1 MLLLLTNF
9 SSHLLKLKEL
19 LELLVMVKFK
29 SLQVTTYLNT
39 SDNSL
44 FTVWARIDLSITMIL
59 NIYFE
64 EAEKLFLA
72 ALANTFASQL
82 PHRRKFV

>member
-1 MLLLLTNF
+1 MNF
-9 SSHLLKLKEL
+9 KRVFLHI
-19 LELLVMVKFK
+19 K
-29 SLQVTTYLNT
+29 SVQVTTYLNT

-72 ALANTFASQL
+72 ALGTKFASQL
-82 PHRRKFV
+82 PHRRKNFGDQKFV

>member
-1 MLLLLTNF
+1 MNF
-9 SSHLLKLKEL
+9 KRVFLHI
-19 LELLVMVKFK
+19 K
-29 SLQVTTYLNT
+29 SVQVTTYLNT

-44 FTVWARIDLSITMIL
+44 FTVWARIDLSIRMIL

-82 PHRRKFV
+82 PHRRKNFGDQKFV